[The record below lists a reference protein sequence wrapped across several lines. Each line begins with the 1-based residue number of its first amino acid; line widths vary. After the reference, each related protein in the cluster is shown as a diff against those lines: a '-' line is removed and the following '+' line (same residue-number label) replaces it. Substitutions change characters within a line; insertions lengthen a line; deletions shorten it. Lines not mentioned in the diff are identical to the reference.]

1 MRGRG
6 KWSFGQTL
14 LMWRKSTQV
23 LQVLSFFSTITG
35 FANHSEWKISLMNP
49 TANNRATSCPIAF
62 LFSEEKRL
70 RDSFTGLA
78 FRSTRNLCSA
88 NSLGTPGISDGVH
101 AKISQ
106 FSRRKLMSSSS
117 YLGSKS
123 VAILV
128 NFSMSEGWTCTFF
141 VSPADSNKDAFLGR
155 SNSDVSTV
163 FLYSANSTSAIY

>member
-23 LQVLSFFSTITG
+23 LQDLSFFGTITG

-49 TANNRATSCPIAF
+49 ASNNLATSCSIAF
-62 LFSEEKRL
+62 LFLVEKRL

-78 FRSTRNLCSA
+78 FGSTRNLCST
-88 NSLGTPGISDGVH
+88 NSLGTPGISDGFH

-106 FSRRKLMSSSS
+106 FSRRKLMSSTS
-117 YLGSKS
+117 YLGSKL

-128 NFSMSEGWTCTFF
+128 NLSLSE
-141 VSPADSNKDAFLGR
+141 A
-155 SNSDVSTV
+155 
-163 FLYSANSTSAIY
+163 

>member
-23 LQVLSFFSTITG
+23 LQDLSFFGTITG
-35 FANHSEWKISLMNP
+35 LANHSEWKISLINP
-49 TANNRATSCPIAF
+49 AASSLTTSSPIAF
-62 LFSEEKRL
+62 LFSEEKCHK
-70 RDSFTGLA
+70 DSFTGLA
-78 FRSTRNLCSA
+78 FGSIRSLCSA
-88 NSLGTPGISDGVH
+88 NSLGTPGMSDGFH

-106 FSRRKLMSSSS
+106 FSRRKLMSSTS

-128 NFSMSEGWTCTFF
+128 NLSLSEG
-141 VSPADSNKDAFLGR
+141 
-155 SNSDVSTV
+155 
-163 FLYSANSTSAIY
+163 

>member
-14 LMWRKSTQV
+14 LIWRKSTQV
-23 LQVLSFFSTITG
+23 LQDLSFFGTITG
-35 FANHSEWKISLMNP
+35 LANHSEWKISLMNP
-49 TANNRATSCPIAF
+49 AASSLAISCPIAF
-62 LFSEEKRL
+62 LFSEEKCL

-78 FRSTRNLCSA
+78 FGSTRSLCSA
-88 NSLGTPGISDGVH
+88 NSLGTPGISDGFH

-106 FSRRKLMSSSS
+106 FSRRKLMSSNY

-128 NFSMSEGWTCTFF
+128 HLSSSKG
-141 VSPADSNKDAFLGR
+141 
-155 SNSDVSTV
+155 
-163 FLYSANSTSAIY
+163 

>member
-14 LMWRKSTQV
+14 LIWRKSTQV
-23 LQVLSFFSTITG
+23 LQDLSFFGTITG

-49 TANNRATSCPIAF
+49 AANNLAISCPIAF

-70 RDSFTGLA
+70 RDSLTGRA
-78 FRSTRNLCSA
+78 FGSTRSLCSA
-88 NSLGTPGISDGVH
+88 NSLGTPGMSDGFH

-106 FSRRKLMSSSS
+106 FSWRKLMNSTS

-123 VAILV
+123 VAMLV
-128 NFSMSEGWTCTFF
+128 NLSSYVG
-141 VSPADSNKDAFLGR
+141 
-155 SNSDVSTV
+155 
-163 FLYSANSTSAIY
+163 